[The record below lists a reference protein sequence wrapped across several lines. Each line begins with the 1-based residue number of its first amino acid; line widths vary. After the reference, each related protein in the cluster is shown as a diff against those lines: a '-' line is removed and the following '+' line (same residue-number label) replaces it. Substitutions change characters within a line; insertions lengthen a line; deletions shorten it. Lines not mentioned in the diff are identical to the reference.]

1 MRVEGVQAVTAQ
13 DACKEG
19 SETCEEDYTNTKTY
33 KQAQTQ
39 GKKKISLITFAV
51 FG

>member
-19 SETCEEDYTNTKTY
+19 SETCEEDYTNTY
-33 KQAQTQ
+33 KQAQ
-39 GKKKISLITFAV
+39 GKKISLITFAV

>member
-19 SETCEEDYTNTKTY
+19 SETCEEDYTNTNTY
-33 KQAQTQ
+33 KQAQ
-39 GKKKISLITFAV
+39 GKKLSLITFAV